1 MHRFAVIVIRHAYF
15 QAILTHKLS
24 QNFGSPQRAA
34 VTKGPSLMKK
44 ATKLGLM
51 ALVSA
56 VALSVVSVAPAANAG
71 ATCGKRT
78 TVTMLGT
85 IKIEIQDQFLA
96 AVKDYNA
103 SQSCYTLK
111 SIPGASGQVT
121 FLQQITPMYAAHNAP
136 TITYTLQE
144 IPNMADKVM
153 DWKGQRLTKLV
164 SKQLLANGNVGGK
177 QVGVPSTA
185 EAFGLLYNKKV
196 LDAAGIDPTTIKTR
210 TDLEA
215 AFKTLQAK
223 GYGAI
228 HFSSIWW
235 SLGAHFSNMYF
246 TTASKTK
253 EGRLA
258 VLDGLSAG
266 TKDLSADPAWKN
278 YIATFDLL
286 KKYNT
291 TKQNLQDTE
300 YDASIAD
307 LASGKTGFLFQGNW
321 TEPNLLQASATT
333 NFGIMPLPMSTDAK
347 AYGNDSIPV
356 GVPGYFMVDNID
368 STPAERK
375 GAVDFLTWLYTS
387 PAGQHHVVDPAG
399 KNGAGGMG
407 FIPVYSGTS
416 VQPATYMAKV
426 IAGFASSGK
435 TLDWMNSYY
444 PAGGQ
449 DKYGA
454 SGQKFMIDKITAAAF
469 AKEIQDAWKGVSKT
483 WRGEKA

>member
-1 MHRFAVIVIRHAYF
+1 
-15 QAILTHKLS
+15 
-24 QNFGSPQRAA
+24 
-34 VTKGPSLMKK
+34 MKK
-44 ATKLGLM
+44 ASKLGLL

-56 VALSVVSVAPAANAG
+56 VAVSVVSVAPSATA

-164 SKQLLANGNVGGK
+164 SKNLLAAANIGGK

-185 EAFGLLYNKKV
+185 EAFGLLYNKTV
-196 LDAAGIDPTTIKTR
+196 LDKAGIDPTSIKTR

-223 GYGAI
+223 GFGAV
-228 HFSSIWW
+228 HFSAVWW
-235 SLGAHFSNMYF
+235 SLGAHFSNEYF
-246 TTASKTK
+246 TTAAKTK
-253 EGRLA
+253 EGRLG
-258 VLDGLSAG
+258 VLDAMANG
-266 TKDLSADPAWKN
+266 TKDLKSDPAWKN

-291 TKQNLQDTE
+291 QKPNLQDTE
-300 YDASIAD
+300 YDQSIAD

-321 TEPNLLQASATT
+321 TEPNLLQAAPTSS
-333 NFGIMPLPMSTDAK
+333 FGIMPLPMSTDAK

-356 GVPGYFMVDNID
+356 GVPGYFMVDTVD
-368 STPAERK
+368 STPAQRK

-387 PAGQHHVVDPAG
+387 PAGQHHVADPAG

-407 FIPVYSGTS
+407 FIPVYAGFT

-426 IAGFASSGK
+426 ISGYVVAGK
-435 TLDWMNSYY
+435 TLDWMNTYY

-454 SGQKFMIDKITAAAF
+454 SGQKYITDKITADQYAQ
-469 AKEIQDAWKGVSKT
+469 ELQDAWKGSVKT
-483 WRGEKA
+483 WRGAKA